1 MNVSII
7 TSFYHGNKY
16 INQYID
22 MIKSLK
28 LESDDSLEVIMV
40 NDSPEEPL
48 ALPEYGNID
57 IKVIVNEVNS
67 GIHKARVNGLSHAKG
82 DYVIFVD
89 QDDLLMPDTILDYKH
104 KLVDEDLI
112 IANGIY
118 ELKMRKSLYSEPKGP
133 SGLLPKNWDMYM

>member
-67 GIHKARVNGLSHAKG
+67 GIRQG
-82 DYVIFVD
+82 
-89 QDDLLMPDTILDYKH
+89 
-104 KLVDEDLI
+104 
-112 IANGIY
+112 
-118 ELKMRKSLYSEPKGP
+118 
-133 SGLLPKNWDMYM
+133 